1 MPEEKPK
8 EMMRQN
14 VHDHYWTFFTNH
26 KWIEHQEEVK
36 AWEGHYPKYSQEE
49 YIKKNKDFLIEEW
62 GKVMWPGHAIV
73 KPKPDKG
80 K

>member
-36 AWEGHYPKYSQEE
+36 AWEGHYPKYLS
-49 YIKKNKDFLIEEW
+49 LI
-62 GKVMWPGHAIV
+62 HI
-73 KPKPDKG
+73 
-80 K
+80 